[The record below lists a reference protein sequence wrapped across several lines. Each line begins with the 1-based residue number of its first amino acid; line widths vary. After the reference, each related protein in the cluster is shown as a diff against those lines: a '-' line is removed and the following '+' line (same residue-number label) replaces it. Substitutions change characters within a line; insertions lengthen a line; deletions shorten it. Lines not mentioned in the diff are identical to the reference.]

1 MKERNGS
8 TGPLAGLRVVDLTS
22 VVMGP
27 VTTQILAD
35 YGADVVKVEPL
46 EGDVM
51 RLAAPMRNPS
61 MGAMFLH
68 ANRNKRSLAL
78 DIKKPK
84 GKQALLK
91 LCAEADVFIHN
102 IRGEAMRRLGL
113 GFDDIRAVKRD
124 IVYVNL
130 VGYSENGPYGSYP
143 AYDDIIQGAVAIP
156 SICATVTGS
165 EPTYVPLTM
174 VDRICGISAA
184 HAVLAAIIYRDR
196 TGEGQS
202 VEVPMFETMAHFVL
216 GDHMG
221 GKTFDPP
228 IGPTGYSRLLS
239 RDRKPYPTKDGYIC
253 VMVYSDK
260 QWRSFFAAIGHG
272 PWQERSD
279 RFATHAARA
288 KQYEEVYRLLAE
300 IFPLRTTA
308 EWTELLSASDVPHSP
323 LHSID
328 SLIDDKH
335 LAAVGFFRQ
344 VEHPTEGSIRLSDM
358 PMRWSASQPE
368 FRMHPPR
375 IGEHSVELLLKLGFR
390 DDEIAE
396 LCTEKVT
403 VDGASAAPGSKSN
416 RR

>member
-1 MKERNGS
+1 MKQQS
-8 TGPLAGLRVVDLTS
+8 YSAGPLAGLRVVDLTS

-27 VTTQILAD
+27 VTTQIFAD

-68 ANRNKRSLAL
+68 ANKNKRSLAL

-84 GKQALLK
+84 GRQALLK
-91 LCAEADVFIHN
+91 LCADADVFIHN
-102 IRGEAMRRLGL
+102 IRASAMKRLGL
-113 GFDDIRAVKRD
+113 GFDDIRAVKSN
-124 IVYVNL
+124 IVYVSL
-130 VGYSENGPYGSYP
+130 VGYAEAGPYGSRP

-156 SICATVTGS
+156 SICAEATGS
-165 EPTYVPLTM
+165 EPAYVPLTM

-196 TGEGQS
+196 AGVGQS
-202 VEVPMFETMAHFVL
+202 IEVPMFETMAHFVL

-221 GKTFDPP
+221 GKTFEPP
-228 IGPTGYSRLLS
+228 LGSTGYSRLLA
-239 RDRKPYPTKDGYIC
+239 RDRRPYPTKDGYIC

-260 QWRSFFAAIGHG
+260 QWRSFFSSIGTG
-272 PWQERSD
+272 PWQQRAD
-279 RFATHAARA
+279 RFASYAVRA
-288 KQYEEVYRLLAE
+288 KHYEEVYRLLGE

-308 EWTELLSASDVPHSP
+308 EWTKILSASDIPHSP

-328 SLIDDKH
+328 SLIDDEH
-335 LAAVGFFRQ
+335 LAAVGFFQ
-344 VEHPTEGSIRLSDM
+344 DVNHPSEGLIRLSDV
-358 PMRWSASQPE
+358 PTRWSASQPS

-375 IGEHSVELLLKLGFR
+375 IGEHSVELLSELGFSGV
-390 DDEIAE
+390 EIDE
-396 LCTEKVT
+396 LCAEQVT
-403 VDGASAAPGSKSN
+403 VDGKDPEAVAKVM
-416 RR
+416 

>member
-1 MKERNGS
+1 METRSDNA
-8 TGPLAGLRVVDLTS
+8 GPLAGLKIVDLTS

-35 YGADVVKVEPL
+35 YGADVVKVEPP

-51 RLAAPMRNPS
+51 RFAAPMRNPA

-84 GKQALLK
+84 GRQVLLK
-91 LCAEADVFIHN
+91 LCADADVFIHN
-102 IRGEAMRRLGL
+102 IRGPAMKRLGL
-113 GFDDIRAVKRD
+113 GYDDIRAVRSD
-124 IVYVNL
+124 IVYVSLN
-130 VGYSENGPYGSYP
+130 GYAEAGPYGSRP

-156 SICATVTGS
+156 SICAAVTGS
-165 EPTYVPLTM
+165 EPAYIPLTM

-202 VEVPMFETMAHFVL
+202 VEVPMFETMAQFVL

-228 IGPTGYSRLLS
+228 IGAAGYSRLLARS
-239 RDRKPYPTKDGYIC
+239 RRPYPTKDGHIC
-253 VMVYSDK
+253 VLVYSDK
-260 QWRSFFAAIGHG
+260 QWRAFFAAIGNG
-272 PWQERSD
+272 PWQKCAD
-279 RFATHAARA
+279 HFAAHAIRA
-288 KQYEEVYRLLAE
+288 KHYEDAYRLLSE
-300 IFPLRTTA
+300 IFPLRTTE
-308 EWTELLSASDVPHSP
+308 EWTKILSASDIPHSP

-335 LAAVGFFRQ
+335 LAAVGFFR
-344 VEHPTEGSIRLSDM
+344 EMDHPSEGRIRLSDV
-358 PMRWSASQPE
+358 PTRWSASPPTL
-368 FRMHPPR
+368 RRHPPQ
-375 IGEHSVELLLKLGFR
+375 IGEHSVALLSELGFD

-396 LCTEKVT
+396 FCAERLT
-403 VDGASAAPGSKSN
+403 VDGKAVAADSKDSE
-416 RR
+416 R